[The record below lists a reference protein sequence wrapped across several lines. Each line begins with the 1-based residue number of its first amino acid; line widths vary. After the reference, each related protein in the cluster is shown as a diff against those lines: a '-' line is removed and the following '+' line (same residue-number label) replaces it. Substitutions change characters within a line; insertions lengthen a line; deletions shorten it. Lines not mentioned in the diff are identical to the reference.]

1 MIPNNIV
8 AVFEYPNQIRPA
20 VRAFIDNTDPTLIK
34 DITKNTSSSVVITLT
49 DNTIYY
55 FIASFKGLF
64 SFIREVTHSMTPFNF
79 FFISISRTAAGFH
92 RAFGRCVF
100 VLRGV
105 GWA

>member
-55 FIASFKGLF
+55 FMTVAAYRSWQYGMTYRLYGDATNT
-64 SFIREVTHSMTPFNF
+64 SYHSGHPYQDLH
-79 FFISISRTAAGFH
+79 G
-92 RAFGRCVF
+92 
-100 VLRGV
+100 
-105 GWA
+105 